1 MDTISQH
8 LYLTCVKC
16 ELQAA
21 NQPEVS
27 CLEDRVLYLC
37 FTGQTALHI
46 AAVNQNITLVKA
58 LLKRGA
64 NTCTAQATGH
74 FFRRSSQNLLYFGT
88 SFSSL
93 LVARRSNQKSHE
105 GSMVRFPSKL
115 HK

>member
-1 MDTISQH
+1 MDTISQNW
-8 LYLTCVKC
+8 YLTCVEC

-21 NQPEVS
+21 DQPEVNF
-27 CLEDRVLYLC
+27 LEDKVLYLC

-64 NTCTAQATGH
+64 NICTAQATGH

-88 SFSSL
+88 SFSFLLSL
-93 LVARRSNQKSHE
+93 L
-105 GSMVRFPSKL
+105 L
-115 HK
+115 

>member
-8 LYLTCVKC
+8 LYLTCVKR

-64 NTCTAQATGH
+64 NTCTAQA
-74 FFRRSSQNLLYFGT
+74 
-88 SFSSL
+88 
-93 LVARRSNQKSHE
+93 RRSNQKSHE